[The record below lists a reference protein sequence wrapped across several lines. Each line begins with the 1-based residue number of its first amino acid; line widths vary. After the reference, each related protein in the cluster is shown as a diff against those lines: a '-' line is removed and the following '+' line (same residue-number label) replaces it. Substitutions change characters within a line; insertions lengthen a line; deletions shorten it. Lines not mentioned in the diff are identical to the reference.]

1 MSRLLLTAMIMLA
14 SSIIV
19 TAQTNSTPARDVSQI
34 DQDWAALGSRRDAA
48 ALTMLDVIL
57 ADDYTFTGA
66 FGAVLTKSE
75 YLKERAE
82 VFFRTEHVQSRVY
95 ENTALVTGH
104 ITFERRA
111 TLRRQS
117 PVSFDS
123 VRYTNVY
130 VMHQQKWRLIAT
142 QFSPV
147 LKPKR

>member
-1 MSRLLLTAMIMLA
+1 MRRLLLTMIMLA

-19 TAQTNSTPARDVSQI
+19 TAQTNSTPARDVLRV

-66 FGAVLTKSE
+66 FGDVITKAE

-82 VFFRTEHVQSRVY
+82 VSYRTEDVRSRVY
-95 ENTALVTGH
+95 EHTALVTGH
-104 ITFERRA
+104 ITFESRG
-111 TLRRQS
+111 TLRRRA

-130 VMHQQKWRLIAT
+130 VMQHQKWRLIAT

-147 LKPKR
+147 LKPER